1 MSKGRS
7 AHPGHLMQCRGW
19 GHTGIDLLPY
29 AEIRFINFTSS
40 IYTLFPCAIDHFDGV
55 VVR

>member
-7 AHPGHLMQCRGW
+7 AHPGHLMQCRGE
-19 GHTGIDLLPY
+19 GHIGIDLLPY

-40 IYTLFPCAIDHFDGV
+40 IYTLFPYAVDHFDGV
-55 VVR
+55 AVR

>member
-1 MSKGRS
+1 MSKERS
-7 AHPGHLMQCRGW
+7 AHPGHLMQCRGE
-19 GHTGIDLLPY
+19 GHIGIDSLPY
-29 AEIRFINFTSS
+29 AWIRFINFASS